1 MWGKNPSVLGLRA
14 TSLRTIQILTL
25 HIKYVDLQLSL
36 AFPSHVGLGESIMA
50 YE

>member
-25 HIKYVDLQLSL
+25 HIKYVDLQFSL
-36 AFPSHVGLGESIMA
+36 VFPSHVGLGESIMA